1 MKNSIRKKLFITYGI
16 AIMIGFGILAL
27 TLLRILDQY
36 FIENRKELLYDQGK
50 KVAREAAQVLYLGN
64 ADSRSLINDLQ
75 VLDKFLNAHIWV
87 VNDSGIIV
95 AVSGTNEE
103 KLLGRSIR
111 ESDMKALEKGNSIE
125 RRGDFEGMLKEPS
138 LSVGYPV
145 FVNSSFSGGVLVH
158 ASLLEIENNFREAYR
173 LILWAILIS
182 VAVAYGILYIQIR
195 RISNPLRE
203 ISEAAKVIS
212 GGEFQKRLDIN
223 TGDEIEELGKSFNH
237 MAESLE
243 KIEENRRNLIA
254 NISHDLRS
262 PMTSIRG
269 FIEGLLDGT
278 IPEEKREHYLN
289 IVLGESKRLITM
301 TNQLLELS
309 NMQQGKLEL
318 REEAFELNETIRRK
332 LVAYEKSIT
341 EKKLNVTLCIHE
353 ERSIVSSDKGLI
365 ERVISNLID
374 NAVKFTPEKG
384 SIEIKT
390 SEKANSISVDI
401 TNTGTSIDA
410 EELNRVWNRF
420 HKGDASRGIYKGGY
434 GLGLA
439 IVKEI
444 ISQLGEKIS
453 VSSGEDF
460 VRFSFTIKKA

>member
-1 MKNSIRKKLFITYGI
+1 
-16 AIMIGFGILAL
+16 
-27 TLLRILDQY
+27 
-36 FIENRKELLYDQGK
+36 
-50 KVAREAAQVLYLGN
+50 
-64 ADSRSLINDLQ
+64 
-75 VLDKFLNAHIWV
+75 
-87 VNDSGIIV
+87 
-95 AVSGTNEE
+95 
-103 KLLGRSIR
+103 
-111 ESDMKALEKGNSIE
+111 
-125 RRGDFEGMLKEPS
+125 
-138 LSVGYPV
+138 
-145 FVNSSFSGGVLVH
+145 
-158 ASLLEIENNFREAYR
+158 
-173 LILWAILIS
+173 

-195 RISNPLRE
+195 RISDPLRE

-223 TGDEIEELGKSFNH
+223 TGDEIEELGRSFNN

-301 TNQLLELS
+301 TNQLLELN
-309 NMQQGKLEL
+309 NMQQGKLEI
-318 REEAFELNETIRRK
+318 REEAFELNESIRRK
-332 LVAYEKSIT
+332 LIAYEKQIT
-341 EKKLNVTLCIHE
+341 EKGLNVTLHMQE
-353 ERSIVSSDKGLI
+353 EKSYAASDQGLI
-365 ERVISNLID
+365 ERVLSNLID

-384 SIEIKT
+384 SIDIRTYENNK
-390 SEKANSISVDI
+390 SICVDI
-401 TNTGTSIDA
+401 SNTGTSIGA
-410 EELNRVWNRF
+410 EELKRVWNRF
-420 HKGDASRGIYKGGY
+420 HKGDASRGVYKGGY

-460 VRFSFTIKKA
+460 VKFSFTIKRA